1 MNMEDFFKVADLG
14 DVDRDPAYFLHAF
27 QYGGLIFT
35 FEESNGWPDLYR
47 IAELDGTLLV
57 DDAAL
62 EDLSE
67 AESVDHLGA
76 CFLRAKY
83 GDDLY
88 DKAQRNPGAIVL
100 ELSDPESSVL
110 AEIWQACDAA
120 IDAWRKSPARVA
132 YLKAEQEQADRES
145 AMMQD
150 TDM

>member
-1 MNMEDFFKVADLG
+1 MDMEEFYKVVDLG
-14 DVDRDPAYFLHAF
+14 DVDRDPAFFLRAYR
-27 QYGGLIFT
+27 YGGLIFT

-67 AESVDHLGA
+67 AESVDHLGE

-88 DKAQRNPGAIVL
+88 EKAQKNPGCVVL
-100 ELSDPESSVL
+100 DLSDPESSVL
-110 AEIWQACDAA
+110 AEIWRAANAA
-120 IDAWRKSPARVA
+120 IDAWQKSPARVA

>member
-1 MNMEDFFKVADLG
+1 MNMEEFYKVVDLG
-14 DVDRDPAYFLHAF
+14 DADGDPAYFLRAYR
-27 QYGGLIFT
+27 YGGLIFT
-35 FEESNGWPDLYR
+35 FEESNGWPNLYR
-47 IAELDGTLLV
+47 ITETDGTLLV

-67 AESVDHLGA
+67 AESVDHLGE

-110 AEIWQACDAA
+110 AEIWRAANAA
-120 IDAWRKSPARVA
+120 IDAWRKNPERAA